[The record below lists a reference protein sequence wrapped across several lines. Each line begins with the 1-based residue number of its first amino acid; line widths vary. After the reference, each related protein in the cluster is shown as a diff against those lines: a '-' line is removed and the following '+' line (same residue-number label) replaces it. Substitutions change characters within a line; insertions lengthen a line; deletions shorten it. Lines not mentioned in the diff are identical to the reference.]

1 MRFDK
6 FLNSQLLTLKN
17 FCFFQFQ
24 IINNKR
30 IMSFQEHFN
39 ITNIYK
45 NNFNSKKQ
53 VYKYFH
59 TQDDEYS
66 YSEVYDYF
74 KQYIKNL
81 KITNSFT
88 TICLYTIQNN
98 IKHHIFSKIIYGN
111 KIIKD
116 KFTEDKTLQPP
127 FEVFISI
134 ETFDIP
140 VFHFQNTIK
149 KQLRPTFKFSHQY
162 IPTTSFDGT
171 LKKKLYF
178 YSRTIQNGTPE
189 EIFNH
194 CLPHVLDFQC
204 KYKKDR
210 IDNFQITKSI
220 YEVIITNGNYSDKCL
235 YYIEIDTEGDT
246 LEESTYNISL
256 PPTYKI
262 LIKITLVYDPQ
273 FIQQIEE
280 DRQTEIE
287 ELEFRIQQ
295 LNNELETLKTN
306 IKNNKKCKK
315 EEICCICLSSPS
327 NILFTNCGHLCICEN
342 CDNKL
347 SEAKCPLCRTKVTQQ
362 KIII

>member
-6 FLNSQLLTLKN
+6 FLNSQLLALKN

-59 TQDDEYS
+59 TQDDEYT

-88 TICLYTIQNN
+88 IIYLYTIQNN
-98 IKHHIFSKIIYGN
+98 IKHQIFSKIIYGN
-111 KIIKD
+111 TIRKD
-116 KFTEDKTLQPP
+116 KFTENKTIPPP

-134 ETFDIP
+134 ETYNVPISFS
-140 VFHFQNTIK
+140 QNTLK
-149 KQLRPTFKFSHQY
+149 KALRPTFKLKREHRP
-162 IPTTSFDGT
+162 ITFDDT
-171 LKKKLYF
+171 IEKKLYF
-178 YSRTIQNGTPE
+178 LTKSIEHGTPE
-189 EIFNH
+189 EIFNLS
-194 CLPHVLDFQC
+194 LPYIINFQC
-204 KYKKDR
+204 LYKKDR
-210 IDNFQITKSI
+210 IYNLPVTKSI
-220 YEVIITNGNYSDKCL
+220 YEIITTGNNTNECL

-246 LEESTYNISL
+246 IEERTFNITITT
-256 PPTYKI
+256 PYKI
-262 LIKITLVYDPQ
+262 LIKITLVHDPH
-273 FIQQIEE
+273 FIQQTED
-280 DRQTEIE
+280 DRQSELE
-287 ELEFRIQQ
+287 ELEFRLQQ
-295 LNNELETLKTN
+295 IKNELEALKNNNDLKTN
-306 IKNNKKCKK
+306 KKCTK
-315 EEICCICLSSPS
+315 EETCCICLSTPS
-327 NILFTNCGHLCICEN
+327 NILFPDCGHLCICEN
-342 CDNKL
+342 CNNNL
-347 SEAKCPLCRTKVTQQ
+347 IELKCPMCRTVVTHQ